1 MDTQES
7 HTPAQRQRF
16 SITTRLLI
24 LTFTIVL
31 SGFILESVLHIRGD
45 YAFRTDTLTT
55 RANLLADLHATSL
68 AVPLRHN
75 DLKQIKAALSG
86 LNKVAD
92 LEGARVVLPL
102 GDVVFETGNFPDNP
116 QDLITARRD
125 IVEIKDDTKDL
136 IGFFEVALNKSQ
148 VDAALD
154 DAIFTTIAIIASL
167 ILVMMVTI
175 FMAIRHITQPLDT
188 LNHLMHRLGA
198 GERNIAI
205 PYLGRDDEIGRVASA
220 VRLFHD
226 NAVELEKLRDDL
238 THQVREQT
246 KDLRQAKNDAE
257 IANQAKSDF
266 LSSMSHELR
275 TPLNAIMGFA
285 QLLEMDTDKHADDP
299 RYKASVEQI
308 LSSSHQL
315 LELIDQVLDLAKIE
329 AGSQAVHIEDTAIAP
344 LVEAVEAAVQ
354 PLAQKYKVRVE
365 HSSGACWKGQ
375 VRADGELLSQAVQ
388 HLLSNAIK
396 YNRPG
401 GRAEIKCE
409 QSESKRCRLSITD
422 TGRGV
427 PDDKRDELFMP
438 FARLGAEASAIEGT
452 GIGLVITKKLVDA
465 MDGEIGFES
474 VVGAGSTFWIEL
486 PIAGNP
492 EPLVKA
498 APVVEPEPIPEPEP
512 EPEPERQG
520 VETTIAIPNVELV
533 DDSPYILYVED
544 SPANVALMEQYFAVI
559 AGGPELVISETGEE
573 GVEAART
580 RRPALVLMDI
590 NLPGISGLEAM
601 VQLRN
606 DPTCADIPIIAI
618 SADAMPD
625 EIKKALD
632 AGFDDYLTKPI
643 QLKLLKAVIERN
655 TGAFN

>member
-1 MDTQES
+1 MNTQGLPKP
-7 HTPAQRQRF
+7 TQRQRF
-16 SITTRLLI
+16 SVTTRLLI

-31 SGFILESVLHIRGD
+31 TGFILESVLHIRGD
-45 YAFRTDTLTT
+45 YSYRTDILTT

-68 AVPLRHN
+68 AVPLRQNH
-75 DLKQIKAALSG
+75 LKTIETTLSG

-92 LEGARVVLPL
+92 LEGARVVSPQ
-102 GDVVFETGNFPDNP
+102 GDVIFETGKFPDNP
-116 QDLITARRD
+116 QELITARRD
-125 IVEIKDDTKDL
+125 IVEVIGDQKNL

-148 VDAALD
+148 VDAALG
-154 DAIFTTIAIIASL
+154 DAIFTTIAIIVTL
-167 ILVMMVTI
+167 IVVMMLTI

-198 GERNIAI
+198 GERNIVI
-205 PYLGRDDEIGRVASA
+205 PHLDRDDEIGRVASA

-238 THQVREQT
+238 TQQVREQT
-246 KDLRQAKNDAE
+246 KDLRQAKDDAE

-285 QLLEMDTDKHADDP
+285 QLLEMDTAKHADDP
-299 RYKASVEQI
+299 RYKSSVDQI

-329 AGSQAVHIEDTAIAP
+329 AGGQDIHIEDTAIAP
-344 LVEAVEAAVQ
+344 LMESVEAAVQ
-354 PLAQKYKVRVE
+354 PLAEKFKVRVE
-365 HSSGACWKGQ
+365 HSSDACWNGQ
-375 VRADGELLSQAVQ
+375 VRADGELLSQAIQ

-401 GRAEIKCE
+401 GRAEIKC
-409 QSESKRCRLSITD
+409 QPSASGHCRLSVTD

-427 PDDKRDELFMP
+427 ADDKRSELFTP

-452 GIGLVITKKLVDA
+452 GVGLVITKKLVDA
-465 MDGEIGFES
+465 MGGKIGFES

-486 PIAGNP
+486 PIAGDPSQYASVRPDAKVN
-492 EPLVKA
+492 V
-498 APVVEPEPIPEPEP
+498 APVVEPEP
-512 EPEPERQG
+512 EPEPED
-520 VETTIAIPNVELV
+520 VKITATTPNVELV

-544 SPANVALMEQYFAVI
+544 SPANVALMVQYFSVI
-559 AGGPELVISETGEE
+559 EGGPELVIAETGEE

-606 DPTCADIPIIAI
+606 DPTCADIPIVAI

-625 EIKKALD
+625 EIKKAMD

-643 QLKLLKAVIERN
+643 QLKLLKSVIERN
-655 TGAFN
+655 TGALN

>member
-1 MDTQES
+1 MNTQES

-31 SGFILESVLHIRGD
+31 TGFILESVLHIRAD

-75 DLKQIKAALSG
+75 DIEQVKAALSG

-92 LEGARVVLPL
+92 LEAARVALPQ
-102 GDVVFETGNFPDNP
+102 GAVVFEIGIFPDTK
-116 QDLITARRD
+116 QDFITARRD
-125 IVEIKDDTKDL
+125 ILEIKGDTKSS
-136 IGFFEVALNKSQ
+136 IGYFEVALNKSQ

-154 DAIFTTIAIIASL
+154 EAIVTTIAIIAVL
-167 ILVMMVTI
+167 ICVMMLTI
-175 FMAIRHITQPLDT
+175 FMAIRHITKPLDT
-188 LNHLMHRLGA
+188 LNQLMHRLGA

-205 PYLGRDDEIGRVASA
+205 PHLDRDDEIGRVASA
-220 VRLFHD
+220 VSLFHD

-246 KDLRQAKNDAE
+246 KDLRQAKDDAE
-257 IANQAKSDF
+257 IANKAKSDF

-299 RYKASVEQI
+299 RYKASVKQI

-329 AGSQAVHIEDTAIAP
+329 DGSQDVHIEDTAIEP
-344 LVEAVEAAVQ
+344 LVQAVEADVQ
-354 PLAQKYKVRVE
+354 PLAEKFKVRVE
-365 HSSGACWKGQ
+365 RSSAACWKGQ
-375 VRADGELLSQAVQ
+375 VRADGELLSQAIQ

-401 GRAEIKCE
+401 GRVEIKCE
-409 QSESKRCRLSITD
+409 QPELGYCRLSITD

-438 FARLGAEASAIEGT
+438 FSRLGAEASAIEGT

-465 MDGEIGFES
+465 MGGEIGFES

-486 PIAGNP
+486 PIAGDPDQFFKVTP
-492 EPLVKA
+492 EPHVTA
-498 APVVEPEPIPEPEP
+498 APVVESEPE
-512 EPEPERQG
+512 EA
-520 VETTIAIPNVELV
+520 ETATDVVQVELV
-533 DDSPYILYVED
+533 DDTPYILYVED
-544 SPANVALMEQYFAVI
+544 SPANVALMEQYFTVI
-559 AGGPELVISETGEE
+559 EGGPELVVAVTGED
-573 GVEAART
+573 GVRIACA
-580 RRPALVLMDI
+580 RRPELVLMDI
-590 NLPGISGLEAM
+590 NLPGISGIEAM

-606 DPTCADIPIIAI
+606 DLTCAGVPIVAI

-625 EIKKALD
+625 EIKKAMD

-655 TGAFN
+655 TGASS

>member
-1 MDTQES
+1 MNTQES
-7 HTPAQRQRF
+7 STPTQRQRF
-16 SITTRLLI
+16 SITTRLLV

-31 SGFILESVLHIRGD
+31 TGFILESVLHIRGD
-45 YAFRTDTLTT
+45 YAYRTDTLTT
-55 RANLLADLHATSL
+55 RANLLADLHAASL
-68 AVPLRHN
+68 AVPLRRD
-75 DLKQIKAALSG
+75 DLKLMEAALSG
-86 LNKVAD
+86 LYKVAD
-92 LEGARVVLPL
+92 LEGARVVLPQ
-102 GDVVFETGNFPDNP
+102 GTVVLEIGSFPDTK
-116 QDLITARRD
+116 QDIYTARRD
-125 IVEIKDDTKDL
+125 IVEIKGDTKNS
-136 IGFFEVALNKSQ
+136 IGFFEVALNKSR

-154 DAIFTTIAIIASL
+154 DAIFTTIAIIVL
-167 ILVMMVTI
+167 LLCVMMVTI
-175 FMAIRHITQPLDT
+175 FMAVRHIAKPLDT
-188 LNHLMHRLGA
+188 LNQLMHRLGA

-205 PYLGRDDEIGRVASA
+205 PHLNRDDEIGRVASA
-220 VRLFHD
+220 IRLFHD

-238 THQVREQT
+238 THQVRVQT
-246 KDLRQAKNDAE
+246 KDLRQAKDDAE

-285 QLLEMDTDKHADDP
+285 QLLEMDTVKHADDP
-299 RYKASVEQI
+299 RYKSSVEQI
-308 LSSSHQL
+308 LLSSHQL

-329 AGSQAVHIEDTAIAP
+329 AGSQDVHIEDTAIEP
-344 LVEAVEAAVQ
+344 LMEAVEAAVQ
-354 PLAQKYKVRVE
+354 PLAEKFKVRVE
-365 HSSGACWKGQ
+365 RSSAACWKGQ
-375 VRADGELLSQAVQ
+375 VRADGELLSQAIQ

-401 GRAEIKCE
+401 GRAELKCE
-409 QSESKRCRLSITD
+409 QSEAGRCRLSITD

-486 PIAGNP
+486 PIAGDPSQFDKVTP
-492 EPLVKA
+492 EAKVKA
-498 APVVEPEPIPEPEP
+498 APVVEPK
-512 EPEPERQG
+512 PERED
-520 VETTIAIPNVELV
+520 VKTTAAIPKVELV

-544 SPANVALMEQYFAVI
+544 SPANVALMVQYFSVI
-559 AGGPELVISETGEE
+559 EGGPELVIAETGEE

-625 EIKKALD
+625 EIKKAMD

-655 TGAFN
+655 TGAFH